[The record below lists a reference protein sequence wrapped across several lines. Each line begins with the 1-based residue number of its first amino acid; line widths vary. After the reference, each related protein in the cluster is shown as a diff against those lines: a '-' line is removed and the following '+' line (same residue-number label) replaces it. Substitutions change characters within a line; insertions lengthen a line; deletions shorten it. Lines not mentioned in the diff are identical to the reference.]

1 MHDYFAVIPA
11 RAGSKGIPGKNMQ
24 LIDGKPMIQFTMET
38 ALASSELGSTIV
50 STDDNEII
58 ELAIKKGVSAPFIR
72 PKILSTDSASTS
84 DVLIH
89 ALDWY
94 KLHNNQYPNNIV
106 LLQPTSPFRT
116 ANDLDQAIKL
126 FNNSRKNN
134 LISACELMQHP
145 NDCLIQND
153 DGSYKRIE
161 IGLKSSS
168 HSGRQ
173 SFCHTIFIDG
183 AIYISNVD
191 TFLETGDLIGEN
203 PEVMMLPQ
211 SHAIDI
217 DTPFDLELARSIYK
231 TGILESQSL

>member
-11 RAGSKGIPGKNMQ
+11 RAGSKGIPDKNMQ
-24 LIDGKPMIQFTMET
+24 LIGGKPMIEFTMEA

-50 STDDNEII
+50 STDASDVTK
-58 ELAIKKGVSAPFIR
+58 LAIEKGLNTPFTR
-72 PKILSTDSASTS
+72 PHNLSTDDARTS

-94 KLHNNQYPNNIV
+94 NSHHNQYPINIV

-116 ANDLDQAIKL
+116 ASDIDQAVKM

-145 NDCLIQND
+145 NDCLMQNE
-153 DGSYKRIE
+153 DGRFQRVE
-161 IGLKSSS
+161 VGLKSYS

-173 SFCHTIFIDG
+173 TFCHTIFIDG
-183 AIYISNVD
+183 AIYISSVAA
-191 TFLETGDLIGEN
+191 FLETGDMIGED
-203 PEVMMLPQ
+203 PEVLMLPQ

-231 TGILESQSL
+231 SGMLESQSL

>member
-11 RAGSKGIPGKNMQ
+11 RGGSKGIPGKNMQ
-24 LIDGKPMIQFTMET
+24 LIGGKPMIEFTME
-38 ALASSELGSTIV
+38 ASLASSELSSTIV
-50 STDDNEII
+50 STDASDIT
-58 ELAIKKGVSAPFIR
+58 ELAIEKGVHTPFKR
-72 PKILSTDSASTS
+72 PHNLSMDDARTS
-84 DVLIH
+84 DVLMH

-94 KLHNNQYPNNIV
+94 KSHNNQYPINIV

-116 ANDLDQAIKL
+116 AYDIDKAVIM

-145 NDCLIQND
+145 NDCLVQNK
-153 DGSYKRIE
+153 DGSFQRLE
-161 IGLKSSS
+161 VGSKSCS

-173 SFCHTIFIDG
+173 TFCHTIFIDG
-183 AIYISNVD
+183 AIYISSVAS
-191 TFLETGDLIGEN
+191 FLETRDMIGED

-231 TGILESQSL
+231 SGMLESHIL

>member
-11 RAGSKGIPGKNMQ
+11 RAGSKGIPDKNIQ
-24 LIDGKPMIQFTMET
+24 LIGGKPMIEFTLEA
-38 ALASSELGSTIV
+38 ALASTELGSTIV
-50 STDDNEII
+50 STDSSDVT
-58 ELAIKKGVSAPFIR
+58 ELAIEKGVNIPFKR
-72 PKILSTDSASTS
+72 PHNLSTDDARTS
-84 DVLIH
+84 DVLMH

-94 KLHNNQYPNNIV
+94 NSHHNQYPINIV

-116 ANDLDQAIKL
+116 AYDIDQAVKM

-145 NDCLIQND
+145 NDCLMQTD
-153 DGSYKRIE
+153 DGRFQKVEVGS
-161 IGLKSSS
+161 KSNS

-173 SFCHTIFIDG
+173 TFSHTIFIDG
-183 AIYISNVD
+183 AIYISSVAA
-191 TFLETGDLIGEN
+191 FLETGDMIGED

-231 TGILESQSL
+231 SGMLESQSL

>member
-11 RAGSKGIPGKNMQ
+11 RAGSKGIPDKNMQ
-24 LIDGKPMIQFTMET
+24 LIGGKPMIEFTLEA
-38 ALASSELGSTIV
+38 ALASTELGSTIV
-50 STDDNEII
+50 STDSSDVT
-58 ELAIKKGVSAPFIR
+58 ELAIEKGVNIPFKR
-72 PKILSTDSASTS
+72 PHNLSTDDARTS
-84 DVLIH
+84 DVIMH

-94 KLHNNQYPNNIV
+94 KSHNNQYPINIV

-116 ANDLDQAIKL
+116 ACDIDQAVKM

-145 NDCLIQND
+145 NDCLAQNA
-153 DGSYKRIE
+153 DGRFQRVE
-161 IGLKSSS
+161 IGSKSCS

-173 SFCHTIFIDG
+173 TFCHTIFIDG
-183 AIYISNVD
+183 AIYISSVD
-191 TFLETGDLIGEN
+191 AFLETGEMIGED
-203 PEVMMLPQ
+203 PEIMMLPQ

-231 TGILESQSL
+231 SGMLESQSL